1 MNDGGSLVV
10 SSDGE
15 VVDEGRHG
23 EGKIMAWRIS
33 SGASWNCAMA

>member
-1 MNDGGSLVV
+1 VDDGGTLVV

-23 EGKIMAWRIS
+23 EGKMMASFI
-33 SGASWNCAMA
+33 